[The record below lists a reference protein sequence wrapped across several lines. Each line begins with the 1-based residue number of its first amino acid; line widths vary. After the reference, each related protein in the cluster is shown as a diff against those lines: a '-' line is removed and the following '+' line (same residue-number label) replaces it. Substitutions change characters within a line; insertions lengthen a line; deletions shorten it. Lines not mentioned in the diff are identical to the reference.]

1 MRATAIVTM
10 LTTTIGTASTRCWP
24 AARSVS
30 ICAIKAGEL
39 FRTMRRLTPGKF
51 VFLEASPFQIIGIGQ
66 KQPNLDE
73 PLRRA

>member
-1 MRATAIVTM
+1 MRATAP
-10 LTTTIGTASTRCWP
+10 TTTNSTASTRYWP

-30 ICAIKAGEL
+30 IRAIKAGEL
-39 FRTMRRLTPGKF
+39 FGTMRRLTPGKF

-73 PLRRA
+73 PLRGA